1 MQNYNSVSSSFL
13 HLNVF
18 GFVYV
23 VYVLFHR
30 YKIILKDKIHPADE
44 KQSCSDLLTLHDKAK
59 KEWQLGKTKVERTYM
74 HIQTSHT
81 CPDLFLSL

>member
-1 MQNYNSVSSSFL
+1 MQNYSSVSGASL

-18 GFVYV
+18 GFVHV

-44 KQSCSDLLTLHDKAK
+44 KQSCSDLLTLHDKAS
-59 KEWQLGKTKVERTYM
+59 WQLGKTKVERAYM